1 MQQLTGKERLQ
12 GKDEAE
18 RKCSPQGGGPSR
30 MPHSEQTPRL
40 ENSLVGIGLDLRS
53 RDDILLARLASA

>member
-1 MQQLTGKERLQ
+1 
-12 GKDEAE
+12 
-18 RKCSPQGGGPSR
+18 